1 MTLFFK
7 RMSVKQLEFRE
18 EKREALSVVEFVGRL
33 YVDLNSSKHE
43 DEMDEHCNTC
53 GDAVSNVFCCC
64 FSDSNVGVSHSY

>member
-7 RMSVKQLEFRE
+7 RVSVKQLEFRE
-18 EKREALSVVEFVGRL
+18 EKRKALSVVEFVGRL

-43 DEMDEHCNTC
+43 DETDEHDTC